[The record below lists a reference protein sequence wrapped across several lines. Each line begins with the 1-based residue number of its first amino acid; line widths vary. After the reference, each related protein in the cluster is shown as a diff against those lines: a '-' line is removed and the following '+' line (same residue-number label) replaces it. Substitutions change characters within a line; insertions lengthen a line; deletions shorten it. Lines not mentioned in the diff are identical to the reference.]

1 MTTRSTKFT
10 MGTTQA
16 VAPAGAAPDER
27 EHFVAAPVMTS
38 HEEPFDRLTF
48 AIPRRLRLQFN
59 QEAATR
65 DVKKQDLLR
74 EIFEFYF
81 AKKSS

>member
-1 MTTRSTKFT
+1 MTTRHKKFE
-10 MGTTQA
+10 MGTTRA
-16 VAPAGAAPDER
+16 VATPPPVPTDV
-27 EHFVAAPVMTS
+27 EHFVAVPAIAPS
-38 HEEPFDRLTF
+38 EEPFDRLTF

-59 QEAATR
+59 QEAASR

-81 AKKSS
+81 AKKTT